1 MKEYE
6 SHPYSSWRN
15 LSIYLLAS
23 WRAGMKIYDRNLTGT
38 SAAETGRPQEAQN
51 LSRAGTDTS
60 PARGGIDGSNDRVE
74 FSGTMSR
81 LSRALA
87 TFESTRANRVQALAV
102 EYQSGKYKPDPAAT
116 SKGVVSEALSA
127 GLQ

>member
-1 MKEYE
+1 M
-6 SHPYSSWRN
+6 R
-15 LSIYLLAS
+15 
-23 WRAGMKIYDRNLTGT
+23 IYDRNLTGA
-38 SAAETGRPQEAQN
+38 SAAETGQAQKTQN
-51 LSRAGTDTS
+51 PSRAGTDAS
-60 PARGGIDGSNDRVE
+60 PTHAGDGSNDSVV
-74 FSGTMSR
+74 FSGTMSQ

-116 SKGVVSEALSA
+116 SKGLVSEALSA